1 MQFLSGTV
9 FFTLCFRA
17 CRCIILVKQWWNLSD
32 KWLVT
37 LSQCPTK
44 TLCVP
49 MPKQSSRMLLSLVS
63 FKSLCHKFALSASF
77 LQLCI
82 SFSSIGNGP
91 SAITLSYLLSG
102 HVPYYR
108 GNSSDDF
115 LHLRLS
121 ENIEQPLVLQDLE
134 FLSDVSYF
142 SVYTATFQ
150 YSSLNQLFRDWKAD
164 QPILYQCYLTR

>member
-1 MQFLSGTV
+1 MICHTVTMSNENLVCSNAKGEFKDVVVIGKFQIPLSQI
-9 FFTLCFRA
+9 CFV
-17 CRCIILVKQWWNLSD
+17 CII
-32 KWLVT
+32 
-37 LSQCPTK
+37 
-44 TLCVP
+44 
-49 MPKQSSRMLLSLVS
+49 
-63 FKSLCHKFALSASF
+63 FAILHLYFSMA
-77 LQLCI
+77 
-82 SFSSIGNGP
+82 FSSIGNGP

-142 SVYTATFQ
+142 TIQRLSST

-164 QPILYQCYLTR
+164 QPILYLCYLTRQHIQMQIWELNNLPIWSGNSEMTSK